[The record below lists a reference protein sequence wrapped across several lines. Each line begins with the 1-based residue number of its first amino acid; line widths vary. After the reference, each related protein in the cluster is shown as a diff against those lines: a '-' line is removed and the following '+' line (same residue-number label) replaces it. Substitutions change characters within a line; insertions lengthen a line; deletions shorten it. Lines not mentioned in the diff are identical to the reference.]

1 MKKPNWFDFNQSLYR
16 WSVYNK
22 YYGKVDKTVGQSHG
36 FNIKD
41 DQILN
46 RIFDDYRFSD
56 FKKARELVK
65 KYKDKYYIRYEKLM

>member
-1 MKKPNWFDFNQSLYR
+1 MKKPNWFGFNQALYR

-22 YYGKVDKTVGQSHG
+22 GYGQVDKTIGQSHG
-36 FNIKD
+36 FNMKS

-46 RIFDDYRFSD
+46 RIFNDYRFSD

-65 KYKDKYYIRYEKLM
+65 KYKDEYSIRYEKLK